1 MEKDFTT
8 KATFLLL
15 LAIVIFLNALG
26 LFNDIMEI
34 DGALYASISKQIEG
48 GNNWLYLW
56 AGGAEW
62 LDKPHLPFW
71 LAAISF
77 KLFGISAFSYK
88 LPSFLFFIVSIFYCY
103 KLSATLYTQK
113 IAQLATLIYATALH
127 TVICNF
133 DGKVE
138 IYLTAFIIGATYHL
152 FKALNKNW
160 WWHLLAAAIFCA
172 CAIMT
177 KGIFSTVIFAS
188 GFIIYWI
195 KTKQWHEFLNPKW
208 YLLILLISIFILP
221 ELYALYTQF
230 DLHPEKLIF
239 GSTHVSGLRFFFWD
253 SQFGRFF
260 NNGPIKGSGE
270 ITFFMHTT
278 LWAFLPWS
286 ILLIL
291 AIIKIFS
298 KKKST
303 SNNPSWIIGGSA
315 LISFLMFSLSK
326 FQLPHYIVSIFPH
339 LAIISAFYMIEVATE
354 KILRKINHFQSF
366 LILLLIILIAWI
378 IVTYQ
383 FDSISWFIITIG
395 ITVTCIFYYKSED
408 LLTAIAIKNIG
419 FALILSIFLN
429 CLFYPSLLQYQS
441 GMMAAKWLNLNH
453 ISQPISFINTGSPSF
468 HFYYKGKVIYNNNP
482 PFTFDTT
489 KNSIV
494 YFASMRDLRALKN
507 DSSHLTII
515 KTFPQFRVSQLN
527 IQFLNHR
534 SRSKTL
540 DTFAIAKIKLNS
552 KTL

>member
-1 MEKDFTT
+1 LEKDFTT
-8 KATFLLL
+8 KATFLLF

-48 GNNWLYLW
+48 GDNWLYLW
-56 AGGAEW
+56 AEGAEW

-71 LAAISF
+71 LAACSF

-103 KLSATLYTQK
+103 KLSASLYSQK

-152 FKALNKNW
+152 YKALNKNW
-160 WWHLLAAAIFCA
+160 CWHLLAAALFCA

-208 YLLILLISIFILP
+208 YLLILLTLIFILP

-239 GSTHVSGLRFFFWD
+239 GGTHVSGLRFFFWD

-260 NNGPIKGSGE
+260 NNGPIKGSGDL
-270 ITFFMHTT
+270 TFFTHTT

-286 ILLIL
+286 ILLII
-291 AIIKIFS
+291 AVFKIFS
-298 KKKST
+298 RKNIST
-303 SNNPSWIIGGSA
+303 SNNLSWIIGGSA
-315 LISFLMFSLSK
+315 MISFLMFSLSK

-339 LAIISAFYMIEVATE
+339 FAIISAFYMIEIATE
-354 KILRKINHFQSF
+354 KILRKINLFQSF
-366 LILLLIILIAWI
+366 LILLLIISIAWI

-383 FDSISWFIITIG
+383 FDSISWFVITIG
-395 ITVTCIFYYKSED
+395 IAVTCIFCYKSEN
-408 LLTAIAIKNIG
+408 LLTAIAVKNIG

-453 ISQPISFINTGSPSF
+453 ISQPITVSKSGSSSF

-482 PFTFDTT
+482 RFTYDSTT
-489 KNSIV
+489 KNPMFYIASIG
-494 YFASMRDLRALKN
+494 DLRALKK
-507 DSSHLTII
+507 DSSHLTIL

-527 IQFLNHR
+527 IQFLNHL

-540 DTFAIAKIKLNS
+540 DTFAIAKIR
-552 KTL
+552 

>member
-48 GNNWLYLW
+48 SNNWLYLW
-56 AGGAEW
+56 AEGAEW

-71 LAAISF
+71 LAASSF
-77 KLFGISAFSYK
+77 KLFGISSFSYK
-88 LPSFLFFIVSIFYCY
+88 LPSFLFFLLSIFYCY
-103 KLSATLYTQK
+103 KLSASLYTQK

-138 IYLTAFIIGATYHL
+138 IYLTAFIIGATYH
-152 FKALNKNW
+152 FYKALNKNW
-160 WWHLLAAAIFCA
+160 CWHLLAAAFFCA

-177 KGIFSTVIFAS
+177 KGIFSVIIFAS

-195 KTKQWHEFLNPKW
+195 KTKQWLEFLNPKW
-208 YLLILLISIFILP
+208 YLLVLFILIFILP

-239 GSTHVSGLRFFFWD
+239 GGTHVSGLRFFFWD

-260 NNGPIKGSGE
+260 NNGPIKGSGDLS
-270 ITFFMHTT
+270 FFMHTT
-278 LWAFLPWS
+278 VWAFLPWS
-286 ILLIL
+286 ILLII
-291 AIIKIFS
+291 AVIKIFS
-298 KKKST
+298 RKNT
-303 SNNPSWIIGGSA
+303 SASNDQRWIIGGSA
-315 LISFLMFSLSK
+315 SITFLMFSLSK

-339 LAIISAFYMIEVATE
+339 LAMISAFYMIEVANE
-354 KILRKINHFQSF
+354 KTLQKINLFQTF
-366 LILLLIILIAWI
+366 LILLLVILITWI
-378 IVTYQ
+378 IITYK
-383 FDSISWFIITIG
+383 FDSISWFVIVICIILI
-395 ITVTCIFYYKSED
+395 CIFYYKSEN
-408 LLTAIAIKNIG
+408 LLIAITIKNIG

-429 CLFYPSLLQYQS
+429 SLFYPSLLQYQS

-453 ISQPISFINTGSPSF
+453 INQPITVGNSGSSSF
-468 HFYYKGKVIYNNNP
+468 HFYYKGKVIYNNNSLVA
-482 PFTFDTT
+482 FDSAK

-494 YFASMRDLRALKN
+494 YFGSMRDLRALRK
-507 DSSHLTII
+507 DSLQFSIL

-527 IQFLNHR
+527 IQFLDHQ

-540 DTFAIAKIKLNS
+540 DTFAIAKIK
-552 KTL
+552 

>member
-1 MEKDFTT
+1 LGKDFTT

-48 GNNWLYLW
+48 GDNWLYLW
-56 AGGAEW
+56 AEGAEW

-71 LAAISF
+71 LAAFSF

-88 LPSFLFFIVSIFYCY
+88 LPSFLFFLLSIFYCY
-103 KLSATLYTQK
+103 KLSYSLYSKK

-152 FKALNKNW
+152 YKALNKNW
-160 WWHLLAAAIFCA
+160 WWHLFAAALFCA
-172 CAIMT
+172 AAIMT
-177 KGIFSTVIFAS
+177 KGIFSTIIFAS

-195 KTKQWHEFLNPKW
+195 KTKQWREFLNPKW
-208 YLLILLISIFILP
+208 YLLILLVLIFILP

-239 GSTHVSGLRFFFWD
+239 GGTHVSGLRFFFWD

-260 NNGPIKGSGE
+260 NNGPIKGSGDL
-270 ITFFMHTT
+270 TFFMHTT
-278 LWAFLPWS
+278 IWAFLPWS
-286 ILLIL
+286 ILLII
-291 AIIKIFS
+291 AVIKICTS
-298 KKKST
+298 KNT
-303 SNNPSWIIGGSA
+303 SANNDQRWIIGGSA
-315 LISFLMFSLSK
+315 LITFLLFSFSK

-339 LAIISAFYMIEVATE
+339 LAMISAFYMIEIADE
-354 KILRKINHFQSF
+354 KTLQKINFFQTF
-366 LILLLIILIAWI
+366 LILMLLVLIGWI

-383 FDSISWFIITIG
+383 FDSISWFLIVIAIA
-395 ITVTCIFYYKSED
+395 VTCIFYYKSEN
-408 LLTAIAIKNIG
+408 LLTTITIKNIG
-419 FALILSIFLN
+419 FAFILSIFLN

-453 ISQPISFINTGSPSF
+453 ISQPITVNKSNSSSF

-482 PFTFDTT
+482 LVAFDSAT
-489 KNSIV
+489 KNSNI
-494 YFASMRDLRALKN
+494 YFASMRDLRALTK
-507 DSSHLTII
+507 DSLQLTIL
-515 KTFPQFRVSQLN
+515 KTFPHFRVSQLN
-527 IQFLNHR
+527 IQFLNHL

-540 DTFAIAKIKLNS
+540 DTFAIAKIK
-552 KTL
+552 